1 MTGNERS
8 GGSWRRRAGVGRES
22 SGCSPIPGEKAVSEA
37 ARTTV
42 EFPFGAVFT
51 SIRTIPL
58 PAEPASG
65 FVVADLLPTAT
76 GHLWVADAGASVL
89 RIYSQ
94 EGRQLRVLSPEATG
108 LRRPV
113 SLTAVHGRWVAALDA
128 GLPAI
133 SILDELGRPL
143 RRFPLPELDRP
154 SQVCNL
160 SDRRLAV
167 IGTGWGR
174 ASEYLVHLYSLT
186 GEYIESLFGAPRV
199 GGAPGRAYG
208 AGSGDAL
215 FVAHSLT
222 DSVAIYDVG
231 ETRDVVSFD
240 RLRVEDRDRV
250 SPAERRSDLLEG
262 LYVTACG
269 QLLALYAPGRDRG
282 EYRYDL
288 HSLRGDAIAVGVRS
302 AERVVG
308 VEGSLFYSLRTEG
321 GQAARLRV
329 WRFSGSLG
337 EWESEGTV

>member
-1 MTGNERS
+1 M
-8 GGSWRRRAGVGRES
+8 GREP
-22 SGCSPIPGEKAVSEA
+22 SGCSPIPGEDAVSEA
-37 ARTTV
+37 SRTTV

-58 PAEPASG
+58 PAESDPG
-65 FVVADLLPTAT
+65 LVVADLLPTAT
-76 GHLWVADAGASVL
+76 GHLWVADAVASVL

-94 EGRQLRVLSPEATG
+94 EGRQLRVLGAEATG
-108 LRRPV
+108 LRRPL

-133 SILDELGRPL
+133 SILDELGRRL

-160 SDRRLAV
+160 GDRRLAV

-186 GEYIESLFGAPRV
+186 GEYVESLFGAPRI
-199 GGAPGRAYG
+199 GEAPGRAYG

-231 ETRDVVSFD
+231 ETRGVVSFD
-240 RLRVEDRDRV
+240 RLRVEDRDGV
-250 SPAERRSDLLEG
+250 SHAPRTSDLLGG

-269 QLLALYAPGRDRG
+269 QLLALYGPGRERG

-288 HSLRGDAIAVGVRS
+288 HSLDGDVIAVGVRS
-302 AERVVG
+302 TERVVG
-308 VEGSLFYSLRTEG
+308 VEGSLFYSLNSEVG
-321 GQAARLRV
+321 EDARLRV
-329 WRFSGSLG
+329 WKFSGSLG
-337 EWESEGTV
+337 ERDSERTA

>member
-1 MTGNERS
+1 M
-8 GGSWRRRAGVGRES
+8 GRES
-22 SGCSPIPGEKAVSEA
+22 RGCSPGPGEDVFEA
-37 ARTTV
+37 SRTTV

-58 PAEPASG
+58 PAEPDPG
-65 FVVADLLPTAT
+65 LVVADLLPTTT
-76 GHLWVADAGASVL
+76 GHLWVADAAASLL

-94 EGRQLRVLSPEATG
+94 EGQQLRVLNAEATG

-128 GLPAI
+128 GLPAV
-133 SILDELGRPL
+133 SILDELGRRL

-154 SQVCNL
+154 LQVCNL
-160 SDRRLAV
+160 GDRRLAV

-186 GEYIESLFGAPRV
+186 GEYIESLFGAPQV
-199 GGAPGRAYG
+199 DGAAGRAYG

-222 DSVAIYDVG
+222 DSVAVYDLG
-231 ETRDVVSFD
+231 EGRGVVSFD
-240 RLRVEDRDRV
+240 RMRVEDRDRAF
-250 SPAERRSDLLEG
+250 PAPKGSDLLGG

-269 QLLALYAPGRDRG
+269 PLLALYTPGRDRR

-288 HSLRGDAIAVGVRS
+288 HSLDGRVMAVGVRS
-302 AERVVG
+302 TERVVG
-308 VEGSLFYSLRTEG
+308 VEGSLFYSLNAEA

-329 WRFSGSLG
+329 WKFSGSLG
-337 EWESEGTV
+337 ERGSDGVG